1 MNINIEPYISVVPRV
16 FHTGESQK
24 ITIKS
29 KHDFVHLKGVYSVSI
44 LPRYEYQYNSE
55 LGTAHYDSFD
65 VEAVNNELSFYYEFG
80 VEQEYNIFVEPHDK
94 TGRNVQGV
102 KTSVY
107 ALDSD
112 LYGKKVMKGD
122 LHLHT
127 TFSAGLETPEHR
139 AVVARKN
146 GFDFIAIT
154 DHNNYLGSIHLRE
167 KMDRCKTNMI
177 FIRGE
182 EVHAAK
188 CPVHI
193 LSLGANKAIAPQVTE
208 ITDEQKQILLDLVD
222 LYSGKVDEKVDIR
235 AFVAAMD
242 VFNKIKDAGGVSV
255 LCHIYWDAVDTMHH
269 NRMGAPEQLI
279 NALVNECKF
288 DAFEITSGAPE
299 SDLKANYLQEIYYRE
314 KLPMNFPI
322 IGITDSHTTLEA
334 MTIFGKNYTIAFT
347 DDRSEMGVL
356 NALRQGLTVS
366 VDGVGSNVICHGS
379 LRLVKYASFL
389 RERSYQ
395 RHDELARLEALLME
409 RVLNENYDYISPVET
424 VCDDNNML
432 MNEEWKVIM

>member
-1 MNINIEPYISVVPRV
+1 MDFSIVIPTWNRSHLVDALLKSLFEERNRYDDGRTEVIVVDSS
-16 FHTGESQK
+16 TGEEKESIVSSCKQYDARYIDGDDSVRKKRNKGIRESQY
-24 ITIKS
+24 
-29 KHDFVHLKGVYSVSI
+29 DYI
-44 LPRYEYQYNSE
+44 L
-55 LGTAHYDSFD
+55 F
-65 VEAVNNELSFYYEFG
+65 
-80 VEQEYNIFVEPHDK
+80 I
-94 TGRNVQGV
+94 
-102 KTSVY
+102 
-107 ALDSD
+107 DSD
-112 LYGKKVMKGD
+112 VVVEKGLLNEYVDAYKKNNFVRLGGVLGYTEFVGKK
-122 LHLHT
+122 
-127 TFSAGLETPEHR
+127 TFWWKILE
-139 AVVARKN
+139 
-146 GFDFIAIT
+146 
-154 DHNNYLGSIHLRE
+154 LGSIHLRE

-389 RERSYQ
+389 RERFYQ

-409 RVLNENYDYISPVET
+409 RVLNENYDYISLVET